1 MTTKAVILIET
12 AVGTSRSVAN
22 GLRGIAGIRSA
33 DVVIGPYD
41 VIAVLEADDISGIG
55 SLVEQNIHV
64 LNGVTRTVTCMSTG

>member
-12 AVGTSRSVAN
+12 AVGTSRGVAN
-22 GLRGIAGIRSA
+22 SLRGLAEVRSA

-41 VIAVLEADDISGIG
+41 VIAVIEAEDVSGVG

-64 LNGVTRTVTCMSTG
+64 LNGVIRTVTCISTG